1 MSKMLKPEDFEKLC
15 AYRAKYEFKFPDIRG
30 IAKKGYLYFF
40 DEEIPENVSLFL
52 EDYDN
57 VREFGTLNLLWH
69 LQKYNKKAL
78 NDGIFSNEYEVVY
91 NVVFISNSNLN

>member
-1 MSKMLKPEDFEKLC
+1 MLLKTKDFEKLC
-15 AYRAKYEFKFPDIRG
+15 VYRTKYEFKFPDIRG
-30 IAKKGYLYFF
+30 IAKKGELYFF
-40 DEEIPENVSLFL
+40 EDEIPENVSRFL

-78 NDGIFSNEYEVVY
+78 HDGIFWNECEVVY
-91 NVVFISNSNLN
+91 NVIFISNSNLN

>member
-1 MSKMLKPEDFEKLC
+1 MSKLLKQDDFEKLC

-30 IAKKGYLYFF
+30 IAKKGELYFF
-40 DEEIPENVSLFL
+40 DCDIPENVSLFL
-52 EDYDN
+52 EGYDN

-78 NDGIFSNEYEVVY
+78 KDGLFSNEPEVVY
-91 NVVFISNSNLN
+91 NVIFISNSNLN